1 MIAFLLMQFT
11 ALRILDLSCN
21 ELHQIE
27 GLEKNRVKS
36 IQLRSISCLMS
47 LVLLVFAYVCRISV
61 NSSSMETKLHHLKDW
76 KSGYNL
82 CTACAANH
90 DHFFLTVYQSS
101 ATSNY
106 NIIR

>member
-1 MIAFLLMQFT
+1 MITFLLMQFT

-36 IQLRSISCLMS
+36 IQLRSVSCLMS

-76 KSGYNL
+76 KSGYNT
-82 CTACAANH
+82 CTAMPVLQIMII
-90 DHFFLTVYQSS
+90 FFLQF
-101 ATSNY
+101 
-106 NIIR
+106 IRALPPPTTT